1 VYKEQSVRKAFR
13 VPLVH
18 KVLLARRVL
27 KDFRVLLVRKD
38 LLEHKVLSVLKVRK
52 VLLACKVLLVLSA
65 AQLLSSSIQQ
75 IPQIQIQ
82 VQAILNLI
90 TQHSRVLQRCTSM
103 RLMPIH

>member
-1 VYKEQSVRKAFR
+1 
-13 VPLVH
+13 VH
-18 KVLLARRVL
+18 KVLLVRRVL

-38 LLEHKVLSVLKVRK
+38 LLEHKVLSALKVRK

-65 AQLLSSSIQQ
+65 AQLLSSSTQQ
-75 IPQIQIQ
+75 TPQIQIQ